1 MLRMILDVI
10 VVKYEPPVT
19 HQVFAL
25 FLAMTCHILP
35 GQCHTH
41 AIMSGTLIVTLT
53 HMFVSDHDQR
63 LINIT
68 LTHIYVS
75 DHQLI
80 NTCFAY
86 HLRTHV
92 NH

>member
-1 MLRMILDVI
+1 MLRIILGVI
-10 VVKYEPPVT
+10 VVKYEPPVR

-41 AIMSGTLIVTLT
+41 AMSGTLIVTLT
-53 HMFVSDHDQR
+53 HMFVSDQC

-68 LTHIYVS
+68 FTVFRHS
-75 DHQLI
+75 H
-80 NTCFAY
+80 
-86 HLRTHV
+86 
-92 NH
+92 

>member
-1 MLRMILDVI
+1 MLRIILGVI

-41 AIMSGTLIVTLT
+41 AMSGTLIVTLT
-53 HMFVSDHDQR
+53 HMFKSDQR
-63 LINIT
+63 LINT
-68 LTHIYVS
+68 T
-75 DHQLI
+75 
-80 NTCFAY
+80 FALFR
-86 HLRTHV
+86 HSHSQICQ
-92 NH
+92 

>member
-1 MLRMILDVI
+1 MI
-10 VVKYEPPVT
+10 VVKYEPPVR

-41 AIMSGTLIVTLT
+41 AMSGTLIVTLT
-53 HMFVSDHDQR
+53 HMFVSDQR

-68 LTHIYVS
+68 FTVFRHSHSHI
-75 DHQLI
+75 
-80 NTCFAY
+80 
-86 HLRTHV
+86 RK
-92 NH
+92 